1 MVFHTHFVASVCT
14 HQRYLSDFQY
24 FHCLQRCTLQRCS
37 SLENR
42 QHPLKYGYILYIIIY
57 NIYRVT
63 F

>member
-14 HQRYLSDFQY
+14 HQRYLADFQY

-42 QHPLKYGYILYIIIY
+42 QHPLKYGYIYYIYI
-57 NIYRVT
+57 
-63 F
+63 